1 MPTALEVVPTAESPV
16 TNDDIPTNEPPT
28 EVVGVPTAESPTQ
41 RKSRNK
47 RAIRRNS
54 RNLLV
59 ASGHMANKG
68 DESQV
73 NSLLPSNIDIQ
84 NSRRVTFSV
93 DPGTEGSQSSTSVP
107 SEGESLGNV
116 VDVDPI
122 SRPQYEPIDMTTVG
136 LLRSKLRK

>member
-1 MPTALEVVPTAESPV
+1 MPTALEVGPTAESPV

-73 NSLLPSNIDIQ
+73 NSILPSNINIQ
-84 NSRRVTFSV
+84 NSRRITFSV
-93 DPGTEGSQSSTSVP
+93 DPGNEEAQSSTSIP
-107 SEGESLGNV
+107 SEGEAVGNT
-116 VDVDPI
+116 VDVEYKTN
-122 SRPQYEPIDMTTVG
+122 QLIDKT
-136 LLRSKLRK
+136 KK